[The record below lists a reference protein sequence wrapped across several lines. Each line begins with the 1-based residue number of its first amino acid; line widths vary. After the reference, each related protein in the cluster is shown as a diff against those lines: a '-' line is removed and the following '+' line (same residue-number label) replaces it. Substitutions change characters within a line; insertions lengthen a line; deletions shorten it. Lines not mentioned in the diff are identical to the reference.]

1 MNTEISQAFLDLYG
15 QMGPKYANHAFVIG
29 REHSTY
35 GDLLDQ
41 IRVEIEAS
49 GYLPTHQHELN
60 IILNFLTRVDD
71 SKLSEKLQ
79 SIIDSLGE
87 PQHT

>member
-49 GYLPTHQHELN
+49 GYLPTH
-60 IILNFLTRVDD
+60 
-71 SKLSEKLQ
+71 
-79 SIIDSLGE
+79 
-87 PQHT
+87 